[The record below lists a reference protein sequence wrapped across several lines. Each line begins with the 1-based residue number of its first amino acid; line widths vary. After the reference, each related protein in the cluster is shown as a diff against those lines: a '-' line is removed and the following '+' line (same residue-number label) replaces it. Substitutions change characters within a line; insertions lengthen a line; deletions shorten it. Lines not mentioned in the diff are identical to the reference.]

1 MSNKLNKKR
10 EFDISITG
18 DTYAGVHA
26 MPYVTAAVKSPD
38 TVAKGFVRTI
48 DGLTKSAVINNIASA
63 APIVAGGTG
72 AACDFTAGTAL
83 STTERVLTLTDF
95 KVSEQICRATVFPT
109 WMGQGMD
116 RNGNLPNTFSD
127 FIMSTVA
134 GAAGQQIENGLW
146 LGTLGSVVGQ
156 KGFLSDTGT
165 FDTAGFAGAI
175 LNGATVVETAELET
189 PAGTLAFMGEVY
201 DSVVANKPAL
211 LSKPGFG
218 FYVGEKVY
226 ALYLQSLASSLSYQN
241 LGAAGN
247 FQGVTYMGIPLF
259 VCPGMPTKAIVATY
273 KENLVYGT
281 NNNTDWT
288 EVQLIPT
295 YMYDGSDN
303 VRMVMK
309 FALGVQCAVIGD
321 VVIGHDLV

>member
-10 EFDISITG
+10 EFDITITG
-18 DTYAGVHA
+18 DTYAGIHA

-38 TVAKGFVRTI
+38 TVAKGYVRTI

-72 AACDFTAGTAL
+72 SACDFTAGTAL
-83 STTERVLTLTDF
+83 STTEKVLTLTDF
-95 KVSEQICRATVFPT
+95 KVAEQICRATVFPT

-146 LGTLGSVVGQ
+146 LGKLGAVVGQ
-156 KGFLSDTGT
+156 KGFLSDTGAFT
-165 FDTAGFAGAI
+165 LAALGDSILAGAD
-175 LNGATVVETAELET
+175 TVVTVEAQT
-189 PAGTLAFMGEVY
+189 PAGTLAFLGEVY
-201 DSVVANKPAL
+201 NKVAADKSAL
-211 LSKPGFG
+211 LGKPGFG

-226 ALYLQSLASSLSYQN
+226 ALYLQALAANTTFQG
-241 LGAAGN
+241 LGSAGN
-247 FQGVTYMGIPLF
+247 FQNVTYMGIPLF
-259 VCPGMPTKAIVATY
+259 VCPGMPVHAIVATY

-309 FALGVQCAVIGD
+309 FAVGVQVAVIGD
-321 VVIGHDLV
+321 VVVGHDLV